1 MRHFLVCLGMALDF
15 IDSLYDDLPF
25 PGQGFQDFAFFPFV
39 FAGKYDYCVAFFN
52 VQLNDFSQRRHPS
65 RLKYF
70 RGQRDDLHK
79 IFLTKFSR
87 DRSKNAGSF
96 GALIIL
102 DDNCGIFV
110 KTDM

>member
-1 MRHFLVCLGMALDF
+1 MTLDF
-15 IDSLYDDLPF
+15 IDALYYDFPF
-25 PGQGFQDFAFFPFV
+25 ARQGFENLAFFSFV
-39 FAGKYDYCVAFFN
+39 FAGKYDYSVAFFN